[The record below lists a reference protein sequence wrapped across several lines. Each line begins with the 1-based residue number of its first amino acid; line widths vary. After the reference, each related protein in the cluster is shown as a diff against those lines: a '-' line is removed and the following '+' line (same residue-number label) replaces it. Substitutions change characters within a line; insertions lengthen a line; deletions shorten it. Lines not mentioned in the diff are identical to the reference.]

1 MKPELEEIKYIEDYL
16 LERLSEKEKTAFKEK
31 MQKEPDFTRRVEAQR
46 IVVRR
51 IQQIALKQSVKK
63 VHRSFLIK
71 RKFSFKN
78 NVFRHTFNIVLTII
92 AIALVTYVIWLNSV
106 SL

>member
-16 LERLSEKEKTAFKEK
+16 LERLSNEEKSAFQEK
-31 MQKEPDFTRRVEAQR
+31 MQNEPDFARRVETQR
-46 IVVRR
+46 VVVRR

-63 VHRSFLIK
+63 VHQSFLIK

-92 AIALVTYVIWLNSV
+92 AIALVAYAIWVNS
-106 SL
+106 